1 MESFLSRYRNLT
13 VLLIVIAGQ
22 LLLLAYQVRTNRD
35 VRLIR
40 VWTVSTVTPMAQVLE
55 AVRQNTFGLVE
66 NYFVLLGV
74 REENQ
79 KLRQELGQQKIQN
92 HFLRTELSTADRAKA
107 LAAFAQETPSKT
119 IAARIIGDGTGPNS
133 ATVFVD
139 RGSGSGI
146 ERGMAAIT
154 PDGIV
159 GKVVEAYPTASLVQL
174 ITDPAFAAGV
184 VSQKNHIHGTLK
196 GMGHGQ
202 AIVDYVQNE
211 EKVDVGE
218 WFYTSGYDR
227 VFPRGFPVGQAS
239 VVRNGRSVK
248 EIYIRPSGL
257 VGGLEEV
264 LIVLRGV
271 HQAIP
276 DHAPSSTAMYIAP
289 PPPDSAVDARPAG
302 QPPVLK
308 TEADKIRSEYQ
319 AIGAWENHPYGALSS
334 KVPDFNVK
342 APVAAAAP
350 PQAGNPAAKTGEVA
364 RTGEPGKTGER
375 PGGLEAKKEGVTP
388 PGVKPKPKPVAAK
401 VNTPATSGPLLIT
414 DPTDADVTDERA
426 LESTVSAA
434 TREAKS
440 QAAAHTPLAH
450 AHGAAAPA
458 KPKSAPK
465 PPAISTPAP
474 DQR

>member
-13 VLLIVIAGQ
+13 VLLIVIASQ

-79 KLRQELGQQKIQN
+79 KLRRELGQQKIQN

-107 LAAFAQETPSKT
+107 LSAFAQETPSKT

-146 ERGMAAIT
+146 ERGMAVIT

-159 GKVVEAYPTASLVQL
+159 GKVVESYPAASLVQL

-196 GMGHGQ
+196 GLGHSQ

-276 DHAPSSTAMYIAP
+276 DNAPSSTAMYIAP
-289 PPPDSAVDARPAG
+289 APPDSGGDARPAG

-308 TEADKIRSEYQ
+308 TEADKIRGEYQ

-342 APVAAAAP
+342 APAAAL
-350 PQAGNPAAKTGEVA
+350 PQTVNPASKPGEPA
-364 RTGEPGKTGER
+364 RTGER
-375 PGGLEAKKEGVTP
+375 PNGIEAKKEGA
-388 PGVKPKPKPVAAK
+388 KPKPVATK
-401 VNTPATSGPLLIT
+401 VNTGATSGPLLVT

-426 LESTVSAA
+426 LQSTLSAA
-434 TREAKS
+434 NREAKP
-440 QAAAHTPLAH
+440 QASAPARIPPAH
-450 AHGAAAPA
+450 ARGAQTRDRGAAAAA

-465 PPAISTPAP
+465 PPAIPTP